1 MNDEDCVNIKCALK
15 SYIETMRNQADRDD
29 AHPESREFFRRE
41 AASAQATLDRFNANL
56 RSLLAAD
63 LVESGQ

>member
-1 MNDEDCVNIKCALK
+1 
-15 SYIETMRNQADRDD
+15 MRNQAERED

-41 AASAQATLDRFNANL
+41 AASAQATLDKFNSNL

-63 LVESGQ
+63 LVKSGQ